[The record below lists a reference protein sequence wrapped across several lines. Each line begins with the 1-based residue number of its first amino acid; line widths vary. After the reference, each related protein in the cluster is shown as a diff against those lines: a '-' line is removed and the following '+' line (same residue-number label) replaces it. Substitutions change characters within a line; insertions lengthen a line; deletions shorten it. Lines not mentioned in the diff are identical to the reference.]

1 MKIISLDCETTTHSK
16 GNPYDSRNRLC
27 LVGTWD
33 GSDYNVYNIEYD
45 DAPYGHDIEILKSDL
60 NTADL
65 ILLFNAKFDLNWL
78 RNYGVNYDNFKIWD
92 CQLAHFILGNQ
103 TQPYP
108 SLDGVAEHYGFG
120 TKLDTIKSYWEA
132 GLQTNEIPID
142 ELTDYLQRDLKLT
155 YEVYLKQKREIET
168 AKSHLA
174 KLINVSMVDTL
185 VLADMEFNGI
195 LFNKELSMKLGDE
208 AAIEI
213 GKIKIELQDL
223 INA

>member
-1 MKIISLDCETTTHSK
+1 MINSK
-16 GNPYDSRNRLC
+16 SG
-27 LVGTWD
+27 
-33 GSDYNVYNIEYD
+33 I
-45 DAPYGHDIEILKSDL
+45 A
-60 NTADL
+60 
-65 ILLFNAKFDLNWL
+65 NWL
-78 RNYGVNYDNFKIWD
+78 I
-92 CQLAHFILGNQ
+92 
-103 TQPYP
+103 
-108 SLDGVAEHYGFG
+108 
-120 TKLDTIKSYWEA
+120 SYWEA
-132 GLQTNEIPID
+132 GVQTNEIPIE

-168 AKSHLA
+168 TKSHLA

>member
-1 MKIISLDCETTTHSK
+1 MKIISLDCETTTYSR
-16 GNPYDSRNRLC
+16 GNCFDSRNRLC
-27 LVGTWD
+27 LAGTYD
-33 GSDYNVYNIEYD
+33 GSDYNIYDIEYSD
-45 DAPYGHDIEILKSDL
+45 TPYGYEIEILKSDL

-78 RNYGVNYDNFKIWD
+78 RKYGINYDKFKIWD

-108 SLDGVAEHYGFG
+108 SLDGVAEHYGLG
-120 TKLDTIKSYWEA
+120 TKLDIIKSYWEA
-132 GLQTNEIPID
+132 GVQTNEIPID
-142 ELTDYLQRDLKLT
+142 ELTEYLQQDLKLT

-168 AKSHLA
+168 TKSHLA
-174 KLINVSMVDTL
+174 KLINVSMIDTL